1 MDAVA
6 GQVAAGVWP
15 KTVQELSSACDR
27 ATRSC
32 ALRELRNERTRV
44 MENPSASCT
53 AGLRDSA
60 ARSGIGVDRAE
71 AVQDLTSSATRA
83 LTLRADRGSGWPG
96 EGDAESFRID
106 RDTGLDRADRESGWP
121 DCGDAGFF
129 RIERG
134 RAAVRDWA
142 RVQLAPLPQG
152 VGSLLG
158 RAGEARSGFCREV
171 KRRDARSSMSGSLR
185 RLTSRQVPD
194 CLRGPAEE
202 RAHPRNLTIPN
213 PSPPRR
219 RQHPREPGTLSE
231 GRARA
236 GGEILKPQAAPPTQ
250 RVGGWSDEPGDAK
263 RPPKPRR
270 PPRPDKTPHPTNTQP
285 IINSR

>member
-6 GQVAAGVWP
+6 GQAAAGVWP

-27 ATRSC
+27 AARSC
-32 ALRELRNERTRV
+32 ALRELRADRTRV

-71 AVQDLTSSATRA
+71 AVQDPTSRATRA
-83 LTLRADRGSGWPG
+83 PTLRADRGSGWPG
-96 EGDAESFRID
+96 QGDAESFRID

-121 DCGDAGFF
+121 DYGDAGFF

-134 RAAVRDWA
+134 RATGRDPGPSAA
-142 RVQLAPLPQG
+142 RTGPQG

-171 KRRDARSSMSGSLR
+171 KRRDAGSSMSGSLR
-185 RLTSRQVPD
+185 RLISRQVPD

-202 RAHPRNLTIPN
+202 RPHPRNLTIPDL
-213 PSPPRR
+213 SPPR
-219 RQHPREPGTLSE
+219 
-231 GRARA
+231 
-236 GGEILKPQAAPPTQ
+236 
-250 RVGGWSDEPGDAK
+250 
-263 RPPKPRR
+263 
-270 PPRPDKTPHPTNTQP
+270 
-285 IINSR
+285 